1 MSRNP
6 QILCIDSPRQRICTW
21 KILLMS
27 HFVGSE
33 DNAGNIPAN
42 SALLNALLTALMIST
57 EEKAAPDNESAA
69 ILCAEMISS
78 ETA

>member
-1 MSRNP
+1 
-6 QILCIDSPRQRICTW
+6 
-21 KILLMS
+21 MS